1 MVASKRCPRCGS
13 GQVKKKGF
21 IRSRIHTSRGVIQRK
36 LQRYLCLLC
45 QKNFTCQV
53 ANKRRRYSQ
62 GLTRAAVRRYLEDN
76 TSLRPVAKNFG
87 ISARSLLNWVMHY
100 GHNAKSPIE
109 VAHELKPKWSG
120 LLGVDGKELRIKG
133 KQLTVLIAQDV
144 VTFDPVLFCLAESES
159 IREAERFFLIIKD
172 VLRYPT
178 KGIVSDLGR
187 GKIFIARIEQIFPGV
202 PHQACVVHYYR
213 YVKRTIPAGKKS
225 PWYHENRILRKTV
238 HDLLFAQQFADAE
251 QILKHIQ
258 NNRQSFRASYHQ
270 TIIRSLE
277 RHFSLLS
284 AHFHHP
290 ILVRDNNVT
299 ENLIKQLNRK
309 IKQSDGFKSRDNAG
323 SFLRLWFIHYR
334 FNPFVNSTSSYRN
347 GKAPLELAGI
357 NIKNRDWLTFS
368 QKLRPS

>member
-1 MVASKRCPRCGS
+1 MASKRCPRCGS
-13 GQVKKKGF
+13 GQIKKKGF
-21 IRSRIHTSRGVIQRK
+21 IRSRIHTRRGVIQRK

-45 QKNFTCQV
+45 QRNFTYQV
-53 ANKRRRYSQ
+53 ASKRRRYSQ
-62 GLTRAAVRRYLEDN
+62 GLIQAAVKRYLEDN
-76 TSLRPVAKNFG
+76 TSLRPVARDFG
-87 ISARSLLNWVMHY
+87 ISARSLLNWVMYY

-109 VAHELKPKWSG
+109 VAQELKPKWSG

-133 KQLTVLIAQDV
+133 HDLTVLIAQDV
-144 VTFDPVLFCLAESES
+144 MTFDPVFSCLAESENLQ
-159 IREAERFFLIIKD
+159 EAERFFLIIKE

-178 KGIVSDLGR
+178 RGIVSDLGR
-187 GKIFIARIEQIFPGV
+187 GKIFVGSIEQIFPGV

-225 PWYHENRILRKTV
+225 PWHHENRLLRKTV

-251 QILKHIQ
+251 QILKNIQ
-258 NNRQSFRASYHQ
+258 SNRHLFGASYHQ

-277 RHFSLLS
+277 RYFNLLS

-290 ILVRDNNVT
+290 VLVRDNNVT

-309 IKQSDGFKSRDNAG
+309 IKQSDGFKTRENAD

-334 FNPFVNSTSSYRN
+334 FNPFVNSCVSNRK

-357 NIKNRDWLTFS
+357 NIKNRDWLSFS
-368 QKLRPS
+368 QKDRPS

>member
-1 MVASKRCPRCGS
+1 VGSKRCPLCGS

-21 IRSRIHTSRGVIQRK
+21 IKSRIHTRRGDIPRK

-45 QKNFTCQV
+45 QKNFTYQL

-62 GLTRAAVRRYLEDN
+62 GLIRAAVKRYLEDS
-76 TSLRPVAKNFG
+76 TSLRPVARDFG
-87 ISARSLLNWVMHY
+87 ISARSLLNWVMRY
-100 GHNAKSPIE
+100 GRNAKSPIE
-109 VAHELKPKWSG
+109 LAQELKPKWSG

-133 KQLTVLIAQDV
+133 HDLTVLIAQDV
-144 VTFDPVLFCLAESES
+144 MTFDPVLFCLAESEN

-178 KGIVSDLGR
+178 RGIVSDLGR

-202 PHQACVVHYYR
+202 PHQACVIHYYR

-225 PWYHENRILRKTV
+225 PWYHENRILRKIV
-238 HDLLFAQQFADAE
+238 HNLLFAQEFTEAK
-251 QILKHIQ
+251 QILKRIQ
-258 NNRQSFRASYHQ
+258 NNRRIFRASYHQ

-277 RHFSLLS
+277 RHFNLLS

-290 ILVRDNNVT
+290 VLVRDNNVT

-309 IKQSDGFKSRDNAG
+309 IKQSDGFKTRENAD
-323 SFLRLWFIHYR
+323 SFLKLWFIHYR
-334 FNPFVNSTSSYRN
+334 FNPFVNSSVSYRN

-357 NIKNRDWLTFS
+357 NIKNLDWLSFS
-368 QKLRPS
+368 QKHRPS